1 MNTSQNASPS
11 LHDPGESLDA
21 NNTPASSS
29 APASVSV
36 PPSTTRGRAPSA
48 ASRAPSSRAHTPAA
62 QSESVER
69 KSSVS
74 YGHHRQ
80 TSIVHGYQHSRN
92 PSHVS
97 STGASPIS
105 PGIIL
110 AQAPKDGPTLR
121 QSPSSSTLNAPADQ
135 VPLRRLERM
144 HSGRIKREHEP
155 HLHHHHHH
163 NHRHHRS
170 RSRQHHQQEPT
181 TVGEYALHHLL
192 NEFISEA
199 NDKINR
205 CVSERD
211 DALIRVEA
219 ICGPG
224 ADHAFDQLIK
234 ALGHIVRPRPKPLID
249 ALMIW
254 RKSKSDEL
262 TPIHTQLQAARAQVT
277 NGSATA
283 RRADLSQVSTNSSS
297 ASLPSHTDP
306 ATIITLE
313 QNLRQGERR
322 SAISVYILC
331 RVLMQVI
338 SQCTLAALTNDIA
351 ERLED
356 VIYGQLRNFDSEAL
370 AYSALKQSQWN
381 MFGQLLGVMG
391 NLRFDKV
398 ADRYVSDLEAAQRR
412 LSVKGNADKD
422 LENHTAL
429 LVHSMRWLKI
439 QTQPEAA
446 WDKSCD
452 LLHLLAGFFAGV
464 HGKPVKYAYC
474 QLFEDLLLPVA
485 SKATTELNSPK
496 WRQVLDVLKV
506 RLNQLLAKPKHWAQ
520 AFPIFAVTIC
530 VSPNDVF
537 QQQWLSTALHQ
548 LQPKLKE
555 RTTRGHALKALCR
568 LVWVYLY
575 RASETQLTTFK
586 KLDDIIRMVF
596 MTGKKSLLSTEPSIA
611 DPLIQ
616 LIRIIG
622 FKHQDLCFRS
632 IIFPLM
638 NADVIITGRDRR
650 IENLDPEKMVIA
662 IRAFLAIMSDLEK
675 GDQPPFPVSFECDAL
690 TDPFSRS
697 PNSHRRSLSQTHA
710 PVNGAKV
717 ERLSKPV
724 MTAGFGDVAKESYVK
739 FCKILGEITIICD
752 ETFGG
757 QKVLDEKFSAQTI
770 PKTPMADAFS
780 FSRRDEL
787 FNSPE
792 VRQNFYDLLH
802 VAVQA
807 LPRCLSPQIPL
818 KNLINLLCT
827 GTAHVQNHIAS
838 SSAQSLK
845 SIARQSHAQLVT
857 IGFARFIFNFDDRY
871 ATVSAGSLLGHGHI
885 ESTLRL
891 YVELLEIWIE
901 ELKSQPQMATPDLH
915 DDEYARGMPSDL
927 NRSRVFAHVDEIE
940 SHGLFFLCS
949 PSRHVRAYAVRVLSL
964 ITKFDT
970 ALGQPSTRI
979 ISVLEGSSQQV
990 IDVNDE
996 KLSLAERSRLQKGLR
1011 KSNMNNTLVELCSS
1025 ETVHDLALWSKA
1037 FPNLIRLSSQ
1047 ICPQAVLLTRDIV
1060 CARLSHAHRIISTLA
1075 EGPRANTY
1083 AALETAFSQRMVG
1096 RTAFSPPEVTIE
1108 QWKLHLIFACTTL
1121 TNTGGSQQPPVPRES
1136 FQHSRKGSKA
1146 SSINQEKIGS
1156 ACELFVKVV
1165 PFLSAIHPGVREAAV
1180 HGLGAINTNLFRPL
1194 LEALQPSVSICSED
1208 ARQWLMIH
1216 QRSLNSPRRSRRSD
1230 SLRTEL
1236 THLYQLTSHCLFETE
1251 VYNDE
1256 WILQNL
1262 VSFTKDLRIFL
1273 NDEDVQNQWDFQK
1286 LRTYYCGLV
1295 EVLYEGI
1302 HKTKD
1307 PIRWMPFHARK
1318 AAFSMMEDWCG
1329 FSPNQTQ
1336 IRQKE
1341 NHMRKSILDQE
1352 QDSRTRGNVTAKL
1365 EIEKK
1370 DLRTAALSAMAS
1382 LCAGPVMVSTDGQ
1395 ITMQFDVRRMLK
1407 WIDAIFDSA
1416 SDRTHAT
1423 GRRALKNLLVHN
1435 SEHSFL
1441 LSHSIEECYHAKN
1454 PKALFSYFTVATQV
1468 LTDAVEDRIPFWK
1481 ILSAALYTLGNENS
1495 EIRMKSARLLRTL
1508 EERLGKSSKLQD
1520 LDISI
1525 SDKTTAVYK
1534 LAQFEISR
1542 RLAKQHADMAFHVF
1556 SEFTR
1561 YFGGLVPDHQRNMV
1575 AAMLPWIQTVELQL
1589 LPSGGPTASS
1599 YMLMVNLF
1607 EITAR
1612 SSSVLHNEIQALWQA
1627 LATGPYGGNV
1637 QVVLDF
1643 IIAICLDRREQNFVD
1658 YAKQIVV
1665 FLSTTAAGLKVIE
1678 FLLLQIT
1685 PKAMIAEKRP
1695 PPSIPQDPTNLPYIA
1710 DLAQVL
1716 PIGNR
1721 QSGLSLGQLA
1731 LMLLVD
1737 LVVSPVQLPKNKI
1750 PLLLQVVVVQWDHYT
1765 PLVQDQAREMLVHM
1779 IHELVISQI
1788 GPEHTGPSKQGI
1800 EDLIESIRQHD
1811 PKVVWSYEE
1820 TDNKGLNSNSNGVPE
1835 PMVFVIE
1842 EVVRVLSFSY
1852 DDIRTGDNIRRDW
1865 ARMSLVWAT
1874 TCAVRHVAC
1883 RSFQIFRCIIDSLDR
1898 QMMADML
1905 ARLTNTIAD
1914 DENDCL
1920 TFSQEILITLRTII
1934 SALEPEDL
1942 IQYPQLFWTTSA
1954 CLDTIFEQEFQASLS
1969 MLDRL
1974 LDKLDLSDPAV
1985 IKLFN
1990 ENKPAKWDGD
2000 FEGLQ
2005 PLVYKGLRSNA
2016 CLDRSLEMLER
2027 MIKLPSSS
2035 LIGGDNRLLFTL
2047 LANLPRY
2054 LHCFEDDSNEQICF
2068 ESADSLA
2075 GVAEAQQLHDLAH
2088 ALNGF
2093 ANQRYRN
2100 ANDFLTQVV
2109 AAARAAWFPA
2119 MEYQSLI
2126 FLIGLLNNHTPWFRV
2141 TVMQLLCVLIPQI
2154 DMRRPEIVS
2163 QGPDLISP
2171 LLRLL
2176 QTSYCQQAL
2185 DVLDNI
2191 MSVTGTPLDNKH
2203 LRMSM
2208 AGSHSTRATRKEYD
2222 STKSLYGIPE
2232 ESGWSIP
2239 MPAIQAE
2246 RARKNVMAVYYTCLD
2261 TAPADGAEISSTPD
2275 VAFTTEDQY
2284 GSYFDQR
2291 SATAMSDS
2299 IRADGSMSEL
2309 VLKLDSLD
2317 DFFDDRKPITTREA
2331 SRGSI
2336 ENRENVYEQQTL
2348 PILHKSLKRNASV
2361 TSFQNGF
2368 SDTRF
2373 ALAREPVV
2381 MNPGAFA
2388 SSPATVVTRPA
2399 LHASEGNVMMAAEVD
2414 EELQLMR
2421 ASAELLSD
2429 LQAALSKL
2437 LWKRGDKGRVHHL
2450 VRSRDLDH
2458 VIQLIEPFQGEP
2470 QLLDAH
2476 LKTLLP
2482 PIVEAYLAFL
2492 QVQQAKS
2499 PSSLTVSL
2507 DVAASKLLYTFCKVR
2522 GEKIIIGFLNN
2533 EPRYLELVLANLE
2546 DFRTLSAESD
2556 TAWEKSYVLLLWLTH
2571 LMLVPF
2577 DLSSISAVARPP
2589 EVHEH
2594 MSLQPQV
2601 PSIARRV
2608 IALGIHYL
2616 ASPTREQDAA
2626 ARMLVRLVTRPD
2638 MQRLELPAA
2647 LVSWALTKLL
2657 NPSASPN
2664 SNLHTFLGP
2673 LRFLVG
2679 MTVSVDTPEVA
2690 SLMPSIYSVGQRL
2703 MDDAMLAFLSSSAVT
2718 KKLVVKLLRNVAL
2731 LSLQCSFDGLI
2742 GFFEASNVLEETIEY
2757 CLQSLED
2764 RDTPVRFAASKALSM
2779 IILRLDPEMGH
2790 EVIQAV
2796 LESFKED
2803 MPKSSSKPDFGAA
2816 NALRWHGLTL
2826 TLAHALFRRS
2836 ASPQQLPEI
2845 LNALLLA
2852 LSFEQRSAV
2861 GTPKLRPIVSALI
2874 SSSDT
2879 SVSQVLPRLVMALS
2893 RLSQSGFLT
2902 TPILNLSDCLPRI
2915 AHDASAPLTEWRIVG
2930 LQAVDL
2936 MIQAD
2941 TIDADILPGVLSALD
2956 AGLNDYTITER
2967 GDVGSLVRTQAIQC
2981 VQRMWKSTQT
2991 QIDAGSRRLLE
3002 GNIIRLSLEKMDRV
3016 RLQAARCLEQD
3027 LNAISVSDVDVTS
3040 YRYFLSLFA
3049 PLNDGP
3055 PSWKRDAILKGSIS
3069 CAGVGA
3075 EGLLRASR
3083 MALVDTLSR
3092 GCDSMRSDCLSALTN
3107 CLRELIA
3114 KEAETQPLLEL
3125 IAYLLDALPSIVP
3138 LDGSFN
3144 WRVLLSLVQK
3154 AHFKSNNIPRIL
3166 AAIEVY
3172 QALAEK
3178 PTARADTLKKLV
3190 SMLRT
3195 NPYPTTQA
3203 DEHPIRF
3210 ILIISLLLP
3219 LSYFVTNE
3227 FIRKNARIPGFNGP
3241 PGKLVFGN
3249 IPDIKYNAAEKYREW
3264 SKTYGDVYQIQ
3275 LGNIPIIVCNSA
3287 EACRVLFGHFSQ
3299 ALSSRPVFYTFHKV
3313 LSNTAGTTIGTS
3325 PFSDSLKRRRKG
3337 AASALN
3343 KPSVA
3348 SYVGHLDVET
3358 LAFVKEG
3365 LEYGAAG
3372 TQSVDPMPM
3381 IQRLS
3386 LSLALTLNW
3395 GTRLGSR
3402 NDPLFHE
3409 ITEVEEEIS
3418 KFRSTSGNMQDYV
3431 PFLRLNPFNAGSTR
3445 AREMRQRRDVY
3456 LTKLNKDLDDRMAK
3470 GTHKPCIQAN
3480 VIQDKEAKLNKE
3492 ELTSIS
3498 LTMLSGGLDTV
3509 TTLVAWSIALL
3520 GQRPDIQEKAIR
3532 EIRKMFSEDEI
3543 LCAPE
3548 DEMKCE
3554 YVMALVKECLRYYTV
3569 LRLALPRATVKDI
3582 TYEGKLIPAGTTIYL
3597 NAWACNMDPA
3607 VWKDPEVFRPERW
3620 LEQPDA
3626 PLFTY
3631 GVGYRMCAGSL
3642 LANRELYL
3650 VFMRM
3655 LSCFEIEKGTEV
3667 ETHPVKGS
3675 SDPTSLVSLPHRYEV
3690 KFRPRNEVKL
3700 REQITAKEKVL
3711 GEC

>member
-1 MNTSQNASPS
+1 MNLQHVSPAMS
-11 LHDPGESLDA
+11 LPDA
-21 NNTPASSS
+21 ADGIEGTASSS
-29 APASVSV
+29 AS
-36 PPSTTRGRAPSA
+36 STTRGRAVSA

-62 QSESVER
+62 QADSIER
-69 KSSVS
+69 KPSLS

-80 TSIVHGYQHSRN
+80 ASIVHGYTHSRN
-92 PSHVS
+92 TSHVS
-97 STGASPIS
+97 STTTASPIS
-105 PGIIL
+105 PGVVL
-110 AQAPKDGPTLR
+110 TQPPKDTHSLR
-121 QSPSSSTLNAPADQ
+121 QSPSSSTLNGHAEPA
-135 VPLRRLERM
+135 PLRRLERM
-144 HSGRIKREHEP
+144 HSGRIKREHET

-163 NHRHHRS
+163 HRHHRS

-199 NDKINR
+199 NEKINR
-205 CVSERD
+205 CVSELD

-224 ADHAFDQLIK
+224 ADQAFDQLIK

-254 RKSKSDEL
+254 RKSKSDEMS
-262 TPIHTQLQAARAQVT
+262 PIHAQLQAVRTQIAT
-277 NGSATA
+277 NSGTV
-283 RRADLSQVSTNSSS
+283 RRVDVSQSSTNSSS
-297 ASLPSHTDP
+297 ASLPVHTDP
-306 ATIITLE
+306 TTIANLE
-313 QNLRQGERR
+313 HSLRQGERR

-331 RVLMQVI
+331 RVLMEVI
-338 SQCTLAALTNDIA
+338 SQCSLPALTNDIA

-370 AYSALKQSQWN
+370 AYSALKQSQWT

-398 ADRYVSDLEAAQRR
+398 AERYVADLVVAQRR
-412 LSVKGNADKD
+412 LSVKGNADKE
-422 LENHTAL
+422 LENRTAL

-439 QTQPEAA
+439 QTTPEAA

-452 LLHLLAGFFAGV
+452 LLNLLAGFFAGV

-485 SKATTELNSPK
+485 SQAKSGLNSPK
-496 WRQVLDVLKV
+496 WRQVLDTLKAK
-506 RLNQLLAKPKHWAQ
+506 LNQLLTKPKHWVQ
-520 AFPIFAVTIC
+520 AFPMLAVTIC
-530 VSPNDVF
+530 VSPNEVF
-537 QQQWLSTALHQ
+537 QQQWLVTTLHQ

-575 RASETQLTTFK
+575 RAPEVHLTAVK
-586 KLDDIIRMVF
+586 RLEDVIRIVF

-638 NADVIITGRDRR
+638 NADVIITGKDRR

-662 IRAFLAIMSDLEK
+662 IRAFLAIMSDLER
-675 GDQPPFPVSFECDAL
+675 GEQPPFPVSFECDAL

-697 PNSHRRSLSQTHA
+697 PNSHRRSLSQSQA
-710 PVNGAKV
+710 PVNGKV

-724 MTAGFGDVAKESYVK
+724 ITADFGDVAKESYVK

-757 QKVLDEKFSAQTI
+757 QKVLDEKFSAQAT

-915 DDEYARGMPSDL
+915 DEDASRGMASDL

-949 PSRHVRAYAVRVLSL
+949 PSRHVRAYAVRVLRL

-1025 ETVHDLALWSKA
+1025 DTVHDLALWSKA

-1060 CARLSHAHRIISTLA
+1060 CARLSHAHRIISTLS
-1075 EGPRANTY
+1075 EGPRINTY
-1083 AALETAFSQRMVG
+1083 AALETAFSHRMVG
-1096 RTAFSPPEVTIE
+1096 RTAFSPPEITIE

-1121 TNTGGSQQPPVPRES
+1121 TNSGGSQPPVPS
-1136 FQHSRKGSKA
+1136 HSSQHSRKGSKA
-1146 SSINQEKIGS
+1146 STIGQEKIVS
-1156 ACELFVKVV
+1156 AFELFAKVV
-1165 PFLSAIHPGVREAAV
+1165 PFLSAVHPGVREAAV

-1194 LEALQPSVSICSED
+1194 LEALQPSVSNCSED
-1208 ARQWLMIH
+1208 AKQWLTAH
-1216 QRSLNSPRRSRRSD
+1216 QRSVSSPRRSRRSD

-1236 THLYQLTSHCLFETE
+1236 THLYQLTSHCLFEPDI
-1251 VYNDE
+1251 YKDE

-1302 HKTKD
+1302 YKTKD
-1307 PIRWMPFHARK
+1307 PARWMPFHARK

-1352 QDSRTRGNVTAKL
+1352 QDSGNRGNVTAKL

-1370 DLRTAALSAMAS
+1370 DLRTAALSAMAA
-1382 LCAGPVMVSTDGQ
+1382 LCAGPVMISTDGQ

-1416 SDRTHAT
+1416 SDRTHAL
-1423 GRRALKNLLVHN
+1423 GRRALKNLLLHN
-1435 SEHSFL
+1435 KEHSFL
-1441 LSHSIEECYHAKN
+1441 LSHAIEECYHAKN

-1468 LTDAVEDRIPFWK
+1468 LTDGGDDRIPFWK

-1508 EERLGKSSKLQD
+1508 EERLGKNSKLQD

-1575 AAMLPWIQTVELQL
+1575 AAMLPWIQTIELQL

-1665 FLSTTAAGLKVIE
+1665 FLSTTAAGLKVVE

-1685 PKAMIAEKRP
+1685 PKAMIADKRP
-1695 PPSIPQDPTNLPYIA
+1695 PPPIPQDMTGLPYIA

-1737 LVVSPVQLPKNKI
+1737 LIVSPIQLPKDKI
-1750 PLLLQVVVVQWDHYT
+1750 PLLLQVVIVQWDHYT

-1779 IHELVISQI
+1779 IHELVISKI
-1788 GPEHTGPSKQGI
+1788 EPGSTTPDKHSI

-1811 PKVVWSYEE
+1811 PKIVWSYEE
-1820 TDNKGLNSNSNGVPE
+1820 TDSKGPSSTSNGVPE

-1842 EVVRVLSFSY
+1842 EVVKVLAVSY
-1852 DDIRTGDNIRRDW
+1852 DNPSCGDNIRKDW

-1898 QMMADML
+1898 QMLADML

-1934 SALEPEDL
+1934 GALEPEDL

-1954 CLDTIFEQEFQASLS
+1954 CLDTIFEQEFQAGLS

-1985 IKLFN
+1985 IKLFT
-1990 ENKPAKWDGD
+1990 ENKPPKWEGD

-2005 PLVYKGLRSNA
+2005 SLVYKGLRSNI

-2027 MIKLPSSS
+2027 MIRLPSSS
-2035 LIGGDNRLLFTL
+2035 LIGGNTRLLFAL

-2054 LHCFEDDSNEQICF
+2054 LHRFDEDSSGTACF
-2068 ESADSLA
+2068 ESAESLA
-2075 GVAEAQQLHDLAH
+2075 MVAESQELFDLAN
-2088 ALNGF
+2088 ALNGY

-2100 ANDFLTQVV
+2100 SRDFLTQVV
-2109 AAARAAWFPA
+2109 SAARAAFFPA
-2119 MEYQSLI
+2119 MEYQSLV
-2126 FLIGLLNNHTPWFRV
+2126 FLIGLLNNQTPWFRM
-2141 TVMQLLCVLIPQI
+2141 TVMQLLCVIIPQI
-2154 DMRRPEIVS
+2154 DMRRPEIAS

-2246 RARKNVMAVYYTCLD
+2246 RARKNVMAVYYTCLESGL
-2261 TAPADGAEISSTPD
+2261 ADGTEITSTPD
-2275 VAFTTEDQY
+2275 VAFAEDQY
-2284 GSYFDQR
+2284 GSYFDR
-2291 SATAMSDS
+2291 SASALSDS
-2299 IRADGSMSEL
+2299 IRADGSMGEL

-2317 DFFDDRKPITTREA
+2317 DFFDDRKAPTREK

-2336 ENRENVYEQQTL
+2336 EDREDVYEQQTL

-2368 SDTRF
+2368 SDTRY
-2373 ALAREPVV
+2373 AAARDPLV

-2388 SSPATVVTRPA
+2388 SNPAIVATRPGLHARSITSPVAHMPTVVTDMHPGEETGDETFSDDEMSISRMTTSDDSLSIHSSNPRNPA
-2399 LHASEGNVMMAAEVD
+2399 AAG
-2414 EELQLMR
+2414 LRAGFRSGMR
-2421 ASAELLSD
+2421 RLTGGTTDRS
-2429 LQAALSKL
+2429 QVKGIVRGVALSPKVP
-2437 LWKRGDKGRVHHL
+2437 R
-2450 VRSRDLDH
+2450 
-2458 VIQLIEPFQGEP
+2458 
-2470 QLLDAH
+2470 
-2476 LKTLLP
+2476 LP
-2482 PIVEAYLAFL
+2482 IA
-2492 QVQQAKS
+2492 
-2499 PSSLTVSL
+2499 
-2507 DVAASKLLYTFCKVR
+2507 
-2522 GEKIIIGFLNN
+2522 FLNN
-2533 EPRYLELVLANLE
+2533 
-2546 DFRTLSAESD
+2546 
-2556 TAWEKSYVLLLWLTH
+2556 
-2571 LMLVPF
+2571 
-2577 DLSSISAVARPP
+2577 
-2589 EVHEH
+2589 
-2594 MSLQPQV
+2594 
-2601 PSIARRV
+2601 
-2608 IALGIHYL
+2608 
-2616 ASPTREQDAA
+2616 
-2626 ARMLVRLVTRPD
+2626 
-2638 MQRLELPAA
+2638 
-2647 LVSWALTKLL
+2647 
-2657 NPSASPN
+2657 
-2664 SNLHTFLGP
+2664 
-2673 LRFLVG
+2673 
-2679 MTVSVDTPEVA
+2679 
-2690 SLMPSIYSVGQRL
+2690 
-2703 MDDAMLAFLSSSAVT
+2703 
-2718 KKLVVKLLRNVAL
+2718 
-2731 LSLQCSFDGLI
+2731 
-2742 GFFEASNVLEETIEY
+2742 
-2757 CLQSLED
+2757 
-2764 RDTPVRFAASKALSM
+2764 
-2779 IILRLDPEMGH
+2779 
-2790 EVIQAV
+2790 
-2796 LESFKED
+2796 
-2803 MPKSSSKPDFGAA
+2803 PKSS
-2816 NALRWHGLTL
+2816 
-2826 TLAHALFRRS
+2826 
-2836 ASPQQLPEI
+2836 
-2845 LNALLLA
+2845 
-2852 LSFEQRSAV
+2852 
-2861 GTPKLRPIVSALI
+2861 
-2874 SSSDT
+2874 
-2879 SVSQVLPRLVMALS
+2879 
-2893 RLSQSGFLT
+2893 
-2902 TPILNLSDCLPRI
+2902 
-2915 AHDASAPLTEWRIVG
+2915 
-2930 LQAVDL
+2930 
-2936 MIQAD
+2936 
-2941 TIDADILPGVLSALD
+2941 
-2956 AGLNDYTITER
+2956 
-2967 GDVGSLVRTQAIQC
+2967 
-2981 VQRMWKSTQT
+2981 
-2991 QIDAGSRRLLE
+2991 
-3002 GNIIRLSLEKMDRV
+3002 
-3016 RLQAARCLEQD
+3016 
-3027 LNAISVSDVDVTS
+3027 
-3040 YRYFLSLFA
+3040 
-3049 PLNDGP
+3049 
-3055 PSWKRDAILKGSIS
+3055 
-3069 CAGVGA
+3069 
-3075 EGLLRASR
+3075 
-3083 MALVDTLSR
+3083 
-3092 GCDSMRSDCLSALTN
+3092 
-3107 CLRELIA
+3107 EL
-3114 KEAETQPLLEL
+3114 
-3125 IAYLLDALPSIVP
+3125 
-3138 LDGSFN
+3138 
-3144 WRVLLSLVQK
+3144 
-3154 AHFKSNNIPRIL
+3154 
-3166 AAIEVY
+3166 
-3172 QALAEK
+3172 
-3178 PTARADTLKKLV
+3178 
-3190 SMLRT
+3190 
-3195 NPYPTTQA
+3195 
-3203 DEHPIRF
+3203 
-3210 ILIISLLLP
+3210 
-3219 LSYFVTNE
+3219 
-3227 FIRKNARIPGFNGP
+3227 
-3241 PGKLVFGN
+3241 
-3249 IPDIKYNAAEKYREW
+3249 
-3264 SKTYGDVYQIQ
+3264 
-3275 LGNIPIIVCNSA
+3275 
-3287 EACRVLFGHFSQ
+3287 
-3299 ALSSRPVFYTFHKV
+3299 
-3313 LSNTAGTTIGTS
+3313 
-3325 PFSDSLKRRRKG
+3325 
-3337 AASALN
+3337 
-3343 KPSVA
+3343 
-3348 SYVGHLDVET
+3348 
-3358 LAFVKEG
+3358 
-3365 LEYGAAG
+3365 
-3372 TQSVDPMPM
+3372 
-3381 IQRLS
+3381 
-3386 LSLALTLNW
+3386 
-3395 GTRLGSR
+3395 
-3402 NDPLFHE
+3402 
-3409 ITEVEEEIS
+3409 
-3418 KFRSTSGNMQDYV
+3418 
-3431 PFLRLNPFNAGSTR
+3431 
-3445 AREMRQRRDVY
+3445 
-3456 LTKLNKDLDDRMAK
+3456 
-3470 GTHKPCIQAN
+3470 
-3480 VIQDKEAKLNKE
+3480 
-3492 ELTSIS
+3492 
-3498 LTMLSGGLDTV
+3498 
-3509 TTLVAWSIALL
+3509 
-3520 GQRPDIQEKAIR
+3520 
-3532 EIRKMFSEDEI
+3532 
-3543 LCAPE
+3543 
-3548 DEMKCE
+3548 
-3554 YVMALVKECLRYYTV
+3554 
-3569 LRLALPRATVKDI
+3569 
-3582 TYEGKLIPAGTTIYL
+3582 
-3597 NAWACNMDPA
+3597 
-3607 VWKDPEVFRPERW
+3607 
-3620 LEQPDA
+3620 
-3626 PLFTY
+3626 
-3631 GVGYRMCAGSL
+3631 
-3642 LANRELYL
+3642 
-3650 VFMRM
+3650 
-3655 LSCFEIEKGTEV
+3655 
-3667 ETHPVKGS
+3667 
-3675 SDPTSLVSLPHRYEV
+3675 
-3690 KFRPRNEVKL
+3690 
-3700 REQITAKEKVL
+3700 
-3711 GEC
+3711 

>member
-1 MNTSQNASPS
+1 MNHLQNASPA
-11 LHDPGESLDA
+11 LNDPDESLDT
-21 NNTPASSS
+21 NNSPPTSS
-29 APASVSV
+29 APIAPSASSV
-36 PPSTTRGRAPSA
+36 ISRGRASSA

-80 TSIVHGYQHSRN
+80 TSIVHGFQHSRN

-97 STGASPIS
+97 NSAQSPIS

-110 AQAPKDGPTLR
+110 AQASKDGPTLR
-121 QSPSSSTLNAPADQ
+121 QSPSSSTLNAPTDQ

-155 HLHHHHHH
+155 HLHHHHH

-199 NDKINR
+199 NEKINR
-205 CVSERD
+205 CVTERD

-219 ICGPG
+219 VCGPG

-262 TPIHTQLQAARAQVT
+262 SPIHAQLQAARAHGINNSST
-277 NGSATA
+277 M
-283 RRADLSQVSTNSSS
+283 RRTDLSHISTNSSS
-297 ASLPSHTDP
+297 ASLPSQADP
-306 ATIITLE
+306 ATIATLE

-398 ADRYVSDLEAAQRR
+398 ADRYVSDLETAQRR

-422 LENHTAL
+422 LENRTAL

-452 LLHLLAGFFAGV
+452 LLNLLAGFFAGV

-485 SKATTELNSPK
+485 STATELNSPK
-496 WRQVLDVLKV
+496 WRQVLDALRVK
-506 RLNQLLAKPKHWAQ
+506 LNQLLAKPKHWPQ
-520 AFPIFAVTIC
+520 AFPVLAVTIC
-530 VSPNDVF
+530 VSPSDVF
-537 QQQWLSTALHQ
+537 QQQWLSTTLHQ

-555 RTTRGHALKALCR
+555 RGTRGHALKALCR

-575 RASETQLTTFK
+575 RAPETQLATFK
-586 KLDDIIRMVF
+586 KLDDVVRMVF
-596 MTGKKSLLSTEPSIA
+596 MTGRRSLLSTEPSIA

-622 FKHQDLCFRS
+622 FKHQDFCFRS

-662 IRAFLAIMSDLEK
+662 IRAFLAIMTDLEK
-675 GDQPPFPVSFECDAL
+675 GEQPPFPVSFECDAL

-697 PNSHRRSLSQTHA
+697 PNSHRRSLSQPQA
-710 PVNGAKV
+710 LVNGAKV

-757 QKVLDEKFSAQTI
+757 QKVLDEKFSAQAV

-901 ELKSQPQMATPDLH
+901 ELRSQPQMATPDLQ
-915 DDEYARGMPSDL
+915 DDEFARGTPSDL

-964 ITKFDT
+964 VTKFDT

-1075 EGPRANTY
+1075 EGPRVNTY

-1108 QWKLHLIFACTTL
+1108 QWKLHLIFASTTL
-1121 TNTGGSQQPPVPRES
+1121 TNTGGSQQAPVPRES
-1136 FQHSRKGSKA
+1136 SQHSRKGSKA
-1146 SSINQEKIGS
+1146 SSITQEKIGS
-1156 ACELFVKVV
+1156 AFELFAKVV
-1165 PFLSAIHPGVREAAV
+1165 PFLSAVHPGVREAAV
-1180 HGLGAINTNLFRPL
+1180 HGLGAINANLFRPL
-1194 LEALQPSVSICSED
+1194 LEALQPSVSVCSED
-1208 ARQWLMIH
+1208 AKQWLTIH
-1216 QRSLNSPRRSRRSD
+1216 QRSVNSPRRSRRSD

-1251 VYNDE
+1251 VHNDE

-1262 VSFTKDLRIFL
+1262 VSFTKDLRVFL

-1302 HKTKD
+1302 HRTKD
-1307 PIRWMPFHARK
+1307 PTRWMPFHARK

-1352 QDSRTRGNVTAKL
+1352 QDSRNRGSVTAKL

-1407 WIDAIFDSA
+1407 WVDAIFDSA

-1423 GRRALKNLLVHN
+1423 GRRALKNLLLHN

-1468 LTDAVEDRIPFWK
+1468 LTDATDDKIPFWK

-1508 EERLGKSSKLQD
+1508 EERLGKNSKLQD

-1695 PPSIPQDPTNLPYIA
+1695 PPPIPQDPTHLPYIA

-1788 GPEHTGPSKQGI
+1788 GSEHTGPSKQGI

-1811 PKVVWSYEE
+1811 PKVEWSYEE
-1820 TDNKGLNSNSNGVPE
+1820 TDNKAISSNSNGVPE
-1835 PMVFVIE
+1835 PMVFIIE

-1852 DDIRTGDNIRRDW
+1852 DNERTGDNIRRDW

-1874 TCAVRHVAC
+1874 TCAVRHIAC

-1920 TFSQEILITLRTII
+1920 TFSQEILITLRCII

-1942 IQYPQLFWTTSA
+1942 IKYPQLFWTTSA

-1990 ENKPAKWDGD
+1990 ENKPAKWDGE

-2005 PLVYKGLRSNA
+2005 PLIFKGLRSNA
-2016 CLDRSLEMLER
+2016 CLDRSLDMLER

-2035 LIGGDNRLLFTL
+2035 LIGGDTRLLFTL

-2054 LHCFEDDSNEQICF
+2054 LHCYEDDSNNQTCF

-2075 GVAEAQQLHDLAH
+2075 GVAEAQQLPDLAH
-2088 ALNGF
+2088 ALDGF
-2093 ANQRYRN
+2093 ARQGYRN

-2109 AAARAAWFPA
+2109 AAARAVWFPA

-2126 FLIGLLNNHTPWFRV
+2126 FLIGLLNNQTPWFRV

-2261 TAPADGAEISSTPD
+2261 TDGTEITSTPD
-2275 VAFTTEDQY
+2275 VAFADEQHN
-2284 GSYFDQR
+2284 GSYFDPR
-2291 SATAMSDS
+2291 ATAMSDS

-2317 DFFDDRKPITTREA
+2317 DFFDDRPTTTTNNNNREM
-2331 SRGSI
+2331 SRGSSSI
-2336 ENRENVYEQQTL
+2336 EDRENIYEQQTL

-2373 ALAREPVV
+2373 GLAATREPLV
-2381 MNPGAFA
+2381 MTPGAFA
-2388 SSPATVVTRPA
+2388 SNPAIVASASRPG
-2399 LHASEGNVMMAAEVD
+2399 LHARSVTSPMAAIHHHMPRVIT
-2414 EELQLMR
+2414 
-2421 ASAELLSD
+2421 D
-2429 LQAALSKL
+2429 LQSEEDTADEPFSDDDLSISRMTTSDDALSVHSSNS
-2437 LWKRGDKGRVHHL
+2437 RVAAPSAAGL
-2450 VRSRDLDH
+2450 RAGFRSGMRRLTGGTMERSRDMKGGL
-2458 VIQLIEPFQGEP
+2458 
-2470 QLLDAH
+2470 
-2476 LKTLLP
+2476 
-2482 PIVEAYLAFL
+2482 
-2492 QVQQAKS
+2492 
-2499 PSSLTVSL
+2499 
-2507 DVAASKLLYTFCKVR
+2507 VR
-2522 GEKIIIGFLNN
+2522 
-2533 EPRYLELVLANLE
+2533 
-2546 DFRTLSAESD
+2546 LS
-2556 TAWEKSYVLLLWLTH
+2556 
-2571 LMLVPF
+2571 
-2577 DLSSISAVARPP
+2577 
-2589 EVHEH
+2589 
-2594 MSLQPQV
+2594 PQV
-2601 PSIARRV
+2601 PRV
-2608 IALGIHYL
+2608 
-2616 ASPTREQDAA
+2616 PTVW
-2626 ARMLVRLVTRPD
+2626 L
-2638 MQRLELPAA
+2638 
-2647 LVSWALTKLL
+2647 
-2657 NPSASPN
+2657 
-2664 SNLHTFLGP
+2664 SN
-2673 LRFLVG
+2673 
-2679 MTVSVDTPEVA
+2679 
-2690 SLMPSIYSVGQRL
+2690 
-2703 MDDAMLAFLSSSAVT
+2703 
-2718 KKLVVKLLRNVAL
+2718 
-2731 LSLQCSFDGLI
+2731 
-2742 GFFEASNVLEETIEY
+2742 
-2757 CLQSLED
+2757 
-2764 RDTPVRFAASKALSM
+2764 
-2779 IILRLDPEMGH
+2779 
-2790 EVIQAV
+2790 
-2796 LESFKED
+2796 
-2803 MPKSSSKPDFGAA
+2803 PKSS
-2816 NALRWHGLTL
+2816 
-2826 TLAHALFRRS
+2826 
-2836 ASPQQLPEI
+2836 
-2845 LNALLLA
+2845 
-2852 LSFEQRSAV
+2852 
-2861 GTPKLRPIVSALI
+2861 
-2874 SSSDT
+2874 
-2879 SVSQVLPRLVMALS
+2879 
-2893 RLSQSGFLT
+2893 
-2902 TPILNLSDCLPRI
+2902 
-2915 AHDASAPLTEWRIVG
+2915 
-2930 LQAVDL
+2930 
-2936 MIQAD
+2936 
-2941 TIDADILPGVLSALD
+2941 
-2956 AGLNDYTITER
+2956 
-2967 GDVGSLVRTQAIQC
+2967 
-2981 VQRMWKSTQT
+2981 
-2991 QIDAGSRRLLE
+2991 
-3002 GNIIRLSLEKMDRV
+3002 
-3016 RLQAARCLEQD
+3016 
-3027 LNAISVSDVDVTS
+3027 
-3040 YRYFLSLFA
+3040 
-3049 PLNDGP
+3049 
-3055 PSWKRDAILKGSIS
+3055 
-3069 CAGVGA
+3069 
-3075 EGLLRASR
+3075 
-3083 MALVDTLSR
+3083 
-3092 GCDSMRSDCLSALTN
+3092 
-3107 CLRELIA
+3107 EL
-3114 KEAETQPLLEL
+3114 
-3125 IAYLLDALPSIVP
+3125 
-3138 LDGSFN
+3138 
-3144 WRVLLSLVQK
+3144 
-3154 AHFKSNNIPRIL
+3154 
-3166 AAIEVY
+3166 
-3172 QALAEK
+3172 
-3178 PTARADTLKKLV
+3178 
-3190 SMLRT
+3190 
-3195 NPYPTTQA
+3195 
-3203 DEHPIRF
+3203 
-3210 ILIISLLLP
+3210 
-3219 LSYFVTNE
+3219 
-3227 FIRKNARIPGFNGP
+3227 
-3241 PGKLVFGN
+3241 
-3249 IPDIKYNAAEKYREW
+3249 
-3264 SKTYGDVYQIQ
+3264 
-3275 LGNIPIIVCNSA
+3275 
-3287 EACRVLFGHFSQ
+3287 
-3299 ALSSRPVFYTFHKV
+3299 
-3313 LSNTAGTTIGTS
+3313 
-3325 PFSDSLKRRRKG
+3325 
-3337 AASALN
+3337 
-3343 KPSVA
+3343 
-3348 SYVGHLDVET
+3348 
-3358 LAFVKEG
+3358 
-3365 LEYGAAG
+3365 
-3372 TQSVDPMPM
+3372 
-3381 IQRLS
+3381 
-3386 LSLALTLNW
+3386 
-3395 GTRLGSR
+3395 
-3402 NDPLFHE
+3402 
-3409 ITEVEEEIS
+3409 
-3418 KFRSTSGNMQDYV
+3418 
-3431 PFLRLNPFNAGSTR
+3431 
-3445 AREMRQRRDVY
+3445 
-3456 LTKLNKDLDDRMAK
+3456 
-3470 GTHKPCIQAN
+3470 
-3480 VIQDKEAKLNKE
+3480 
-3492 ELTSIS
+3492 
-3498 LTMLSGGLDTV
+3498 
-3509 TTLVAWSIALL
+3509 
-3520 GQRPDIQEKAIR
+3520 
-3532 EIRKMFSEDEI
+3532 
-3543 LCAPE
+3543 
-3548 DEMKCE
+3548 
-3554 YVMALVKECLRYYTV
+3554 
-3569 LRLALPRATVKDI
+3569 
-3582 TYEGKLIPAGTTIYL
+3582 
-3597 NAWACNMDPA
+3597 
-3607 VWKDPEVFRPERW
+3607 
-3620 LEQPDA
+3620 
-3626 PLFTY
+3626 
-3631 GVGYRMCAGSL
+3631 
-3642 LANRELYL
+3642 
-3650 VFMRM
+3650 
-3655 LSCFEIEKGTEV
+3655 
-3667 ETHPVKGS
+3667 
-3675 SDPTSLVSLPHRYEV
+3675 
-3690 KFRPRNEVKL
+3690 
-3700 REQITAKEKVL
+3700 
-3711 GEC
+3711 

>member
-1 MNTSQNASPS
+1 
-11 LHDPGESLDA
+11 
-21 NNTPASSS
+21 
-29 APASVSV
+29 
-36 PPSTTRGRAPSA
+36 
-48 ASRAPSSRAHTPAA
+48 
-62 QSESVER
+62 
-69 KSSVS
+69 
-74 YGHHRQ
+74 
-80 TSIVHGYQHSRN
+80 
-92 PSHVS
+92 
-97 STGASPIS
+97 
-105 PGIIL
+105 
-110 AQAPKDGPTLR
+110 
-121 QSPSSSTLNAPADQ
+121 
-135 VPLRRLERM
+135 
-144 HSGRIKREHEP
+144 
-155 HLHHHHHH
+155 
-163 NHRHHRS
+163 
-170 RSRQHHQQEPT
+170 
-181 TVGEYALHHLL
+181 
-192 NEFISEA
+192 
-199 NDKINR
+199 
-205 CVSERD
+205 
-211 DALIRVEA
+211 
-219 ICGPG
+219 
-224 ADHAFDQLIK
+224 
-234 ALGHIVRPRPKPLID
+234 
-249 ALMIW
+249 
-254 RKSKSDEL
+254 
-262 TPIHTQLQAARAQVT
+262 
-277 NGSATA
+277 
-283 RRADLSQVSTNSSS
+283 
-297 ASLPSHTDP
+297 
-306 ATIITLE
+306 
-313 QNLRQGERR
+313 
-322 SAISVYILC
+322 
-331 RVLMQVI
+331 
-338 SQCTLAALTNDIA
+338 
-351 ERLED
+351 
-356 VIYGQLRNFDSEAL
+356 
-370 AYSALKQSQWN
+370 
-381 MFGQLLGVMG
+381 
-391 NLRFDKV
+391 
-398 ADRYVSDLEAAQRR
+398 
-412 LSVKGNADKD
+412 
-422 LENHTAL
+422 
-429 LVHSMRWLKI
+429 
-439 QTQPEAA
+439 
-446 WDKSCD
+446 
-452 LLHLLAGFFAGV
+452 
-464 HGKPVKYAYC
+464 
-474 QLFEDLLLPVA
+474 
-485 SKATTELNSPK
+485 
-496 WRQVLDVLKV
+496 
-506 RLNQLLAKPKHWAQ
+506 
-520 AFPIFAVTIC
+520 
-530 VSPNDVF
+530 
-537 QQQWLSTALHQ
+537 
-548 LQPKLKE
+548 
-555 RTTRGHALKALCR
+555 
-568 LVWVYLY
+568 
-575 RASETQLTTFK
+575 
-586 KLDDIIRMVF
+586 
-596 MTGKKSLLSTEPSIA
+596 
-611 DPLIQ
+611 
-616 LIRIIG
+616 
-622 FKHQDLCFRS
+622 
-632 IIFPLM
+632 
-638 NADVIITGRDRR
+638 
-650 IENLDPEKMVIA
+650 
-662 IRAFLAIMSDLEK
+662 
-675 GDQPPFPVSFECDAL
+675 
-690 TDPFSRS
+690 
-697 PNSHRRSLSQTHA
+697 
-710 PVNGAKV
+710 
-717 ERLSKPV
+717 
-724 MTAGFGDVAKESYVK
+724 
-739 FCKILGEITIICD
+739 
-752 ETFGG
+752 
-757 QKVLDEKFSAQTI
+757 
-770 PKTPMADAFS
+770 
-780 FSRRDEL
+780 
-787 FNSPE
+787 
-792 VRQNFYDLLH
+792 
-802 VAVQA
+802 
-807 LPRCLSPQIPL
+807 
-818 KNLINLLCT
+818 
-827 GTAHVQNHIAS
+827 
-838 SSAQSLK
+838 
-845 SIARQSHAQLVT
+845 
-857 IGFARFIFNFDDRY
+857 
-871 ATVSAGSLLGHGHI
+871 
-885 ESTLRL
+885 
-891 YVELLEIWIE
+891 
-901 ELKSQPQMATPDLH
+901 
-915 DDEYARGMPSDL
+915 
-927 NRSRVFAHVDEIE
+927 
-940 SHGLFFLCS
+940 
-949 PSRHVRAYAVRVLSL
+949 
-964 ITKFDT
+964 
-970 ALGQPSTRI
+970 
-979 ISVLEGSSQQV
+979 
-990 IDVNDE
+990 
-996 KLSLAERSRLQKGLR
+996 
-1011 KSNMNNTLVELCSS
+1011 
-1025 ETVHDLALWSKA
+1025 
-1037 FPNLIRLSSQ
+1037 
-1047 ICPQAVLLTRDIV
+1047 
-1060 CARLSHAHRIISTLA
+1060 
-1075 EGPRANTY
+1075 
-1083 AALETAFSQRMVG
+1083 
-1096 RTAFSPPEVTIE
+1096 
-1108 QWKLHLIFACTTL
+1108 
-1121 TNTGGSQQPPVPRES
+1121 
-1136 FQHSRKGSKA
+1136 
-1146 SSINQEKIGS
+1146 
-1156 ACELFVKVV
+1156 
-1165 PFLSAIHPGVREAAV
+1165 
-1180 HGLGAINTNLFRPL
+1180 
-1194 LEALQPSVSICSED
+1194 
-1208 ARQWLMIH
+1208 
-1216 QRSLNSPRRSRRSD
+1216 
-1230 SLRTEL
+1230 
-1236 THLYQLTSHCLFETE
+1236 
-1251 VYNDE
+1251 
-1256 WILQNL
+1256 
-1262 VSFTKDLRIFL
+1262 
-1273 NDEDVQNQWDFQK
+1273 
-1286 LRTYYCGLV
+1286 
-1295 EVLYEGI
+1295 
-1302 HKTKD
+1302 
-1307 PIRWMPFHARK
+1307 
-1318 AAFSMMEDWCG
+1318 
-1329 FSPNQTQ
+1329 
-1336 IRQKE
+1336 
-1341 NHMRKSILDQE
+1341 MRKSILDQE

-1842 EVVRVLSFSY
+1842 EVVRGLGKDESGL
-1852 DDIRTGDNIRRDW
+1852 GDN
-1865 ARMSLVWAT
+1865 L
-1874 TCAVRHVAC
+1874 
-1883 RSFQIFRCIIDSLDR
+1883 

-2075 GVAEAQQLHDLAH
+2075 GVAEAQQLPDLAH
-2088 ALNGF
+2088 TLNGF

-2126 FLIGLLNNHTPWFRV
+2126 FLIGLLNNQTPWFRV

-2261 TAPADGAEISSTPD
+2261 TAPADGAEISNTPD
-2275 VAFTTEDQY
+2275 VEFTTEDQY

-2291 SATAMSDS
+2291 SVTAMSDS

-2388 SSPATVVTRPA
+2388 SNPAAVVTRPA

-2414 EELQLMR
+2414 DELQLMR

-2450 VRSRDLDH
+2450 VRSRDLNH
-2458 VIQLIEPFQGEP
+2458 VIQLVFFIEPFQGEP

-2577 DLSSISAVARPP
+2577 DLSSISAVAQPP

-2616 ASPTREQDAA
+2616 ASATREQDAA
-2626 ARMLVRLVTRPD
+2626 AKMLVRLVTRPD

-2731 LSLQCSFDGLI
+2731 LSLKCSFDGLI

-2826 TLAHALFRRS
+2826 TLAHALFR
-2836 ASPQQLPEI
+2836 
-2845 LNALLLA
+2845 
-2852 LSFEQRSAV
+2852 
-2861 GTPKLRPIVSALI
+2861 
-2874 SSSDT
+2874 
-2879 SVSQVLPRLVMALS
+2879 
-2893 RLSQSGFLT
+2893 
-2902 TPILNLSDCLPRI
+2902 
-2915 AHDASAPLTEWRIVG
+2915 
-2930 LQAVDL
+2930 
-2936 MIQAD
+2936 
-2941 TIDADILPGVLSALD
+2941 
-2956 AGLNDYTITER
+2956 
-2967 GDVGSLVRTQAIQC
+2967 
-2981 VQRMWKSTQT
+2981 STQ
-2991 QIDAGSRRLLE
+2991 L
-3002 GNIIRLSLEKMDRV
+3002 
-3016 RLQAARCLEQD
+3016 
-3027 LNAISVSDVDVTS
+3027 
-3040 YRYFLSLFA
+3040 
-3049 PLNDGP
+3049 
-3055 PSWKRDAILKGSIS
+3055 
-3069 CAGVGA
+3069 
-3075 EGLLRASR
+3075 
-3083 MALVDTLSR
+3083 
-3092 GCDSMRSDCLSALTN
+3092 
-3107 CLRELIA
+3107 
-3114 KEAETQPLLEL
+3114 
-3125 IAYLLDALPSIVP
+3125 
-3138 LDGSFN
+3138 
-3144 WRVLLSLVQK
+3144 
-3154 AHFKSNNIPRIL
+3154 
-3166 AAIEVY
+3166 
-3172 QALAEK
+3172 
-3178 PTARADTLKKLV
+3178 
-3190 SMLRT
+3190 
-3195 NPYPTTQA
+3195 
-3203 DEHPIRF
+3203 
-3210 ILIISLLLP
+3210 
-3219 LSYFVTNE
+3219 
-3227 FIRKNARIPGFNGP
+3227 
-3241 PGKLVFGN
+3241 
-3249 IPDIKYNAAEKYREW
+3249 
-3264 SKTYGDVYQIQ
+3264 
-3275 LGNIPIIVCNSA
+3275 
-3287 EACRVLFGHFSQ
+3287 
-3299 ALSSRPVFYTFHKV
+3299 
-3313 LSNTAGTTIGTS
+3313 
-3325 PFSDSLKRRRKG
+3325 
-3337 AASALN
+3337 
-3343 KPSVA
+3343 
-3348 SYVGHLDVET
+3348 
-3358 LAFVKEG
+3358 
-3365 LEYGAAG
+3365 
-3372 TQSVDPMPM
+3372 
-3381 IQRLS
+3381 
-3386 LSLALTLNW
+3386 
-3395 GTRLGSR
+3395 
-3402 NDPLFHE
+3402 
-3409 ITEVEEEIS
+3409 
-3418 KFRSTSGNMQDYV
+3418 
-3431 PFLRLNPFNAGSTR
+3431 
-3445 AREMRQRRDVY
+3445 
-3456 LTKLNKDLDDRMAK
+3456 
-3470 GTHKPCIQAN
+3470 
-3480 VIQDKEAKLNKE
+3480 
-3492 ELTSIS
+3492 
-3498 LTMLSGGLDTV
+3498 
-3509 TTLVAWSIALL
+3509 
-3520 GQRPDIQEKAIR
+3520 
-3532 EIRKMFSEDEI
+3532 
-3543 LCAPE
+3543 
-3548 DEMKCE
+3548 
-3554 YVMALVKECLRYYTV
+3554 
-3569 LRLALPRATVKDI
+3569 
-3582 TYEGKLIPAGTTIYL
+3582 
-3597 NAWACNMDPA
+3597 
-3607 VWKDPEVFRPERW
+3607 
-3620 LEQPDA
+3620 
-3626 PLFTY
+3626 
-3631 GVGYRMCAGSL
+3631 
-3642 LANRELYL
+3642 
-3650 VFMRM
+3650 
-3655 LSCFEIEKGTEV
+3655 
-3667 ETHPVKGS
+3667 
-3675 SDPTSLVSLPHRYEV
+3675 
-3690 KFRPRNEVKL
+3690 
-3700 REQITAKEKVL
+3700 
-3711 GEC
+3711 

>member
-1 MNTSQNASPS
+1 SGTRLAHGAAARRAMNTPQNASPS

-121 QSPSSSTLNAPADQ
+121 QSPSSSTLSAPADQ

-297 ASLPSHTDP
+297 ASLPSHIDP

-496 WRQVLDVLKV
+496 WRQVLDILKV

-520 AFPIFAVTIC
+520 AFPLFAVTIC

-1156 ACELFVKVV
+1156 ACELFAKVV

-1423 GRRALKNLLVHN
+1423 GRRALKNLLIHN

-1468 LTDAVEDRIPFWK
+1468 LTDAVDDRIPFWK
-1481 ILSAALYTLGNENS
+1481 ILSAALYTLGNEDS

-1820 TDNKGLNSNSNGVPE
+1820 TDNKGLSSNSNGVPE

-2068 ESADSLA
+2068 ESANSLA
-2075 GVAEAQQLHDLAH
+2075 GVAEAQQLPDLAH

-2093 ANQRYRN
+2093 ANQRHRN

-2126 FLIGLLNNHTPWFRV
+2126 FLIGLLNNQTPWFRV

-2261 TAPADGAEISSTPD
+2261 TAPADGAEISNTPD
-2275 VAFTTEDQY
+2275 VEFTTEDQY

-2291 SATAMSDS
+2291 SVTAMSDS

-2388 SSPATVVTRPA
+2388 SNPAAVVTRPA
-2399 LHASEGNVMMAAEVD
+2399 LHARSVTSPMAAMHHMPRVITDLQSEEDTGDEPFSDDDLSISRMTTSDDALQCMMAAEVD
-2414 EELQLMR
+2414 DELQLMR
-2421 ASAELLSD
+2421 ASAGLLSD

-2437 LWKRGDKGRVHHL
+2437 LWKRGDKGRVHNL

-2499 PSSLTVSL
+2499 PSGLTVSL

-2546 DFRTLSAESD
+2546 DFRTLSTESD

-2577 DLSSISAVARPP
+2577 DLSSISAVAQPP

-2601 PSIARRV
+2601 PSIARRI
-2608 IALGIHYL
+2608 IALSIHYL
-2616 ASPTREQDAA
+2616 ASATREQDAA
-2626 ARMLVRLVTRPD
+2626 AKMLVRLVTRPD

-2647 LVSWALTKLL
+2647 LVSWALMKLL
-2657 NPSASPN
+2657 NPSASPS

-2673 LRFLVG
+2673 LRFLTG

-2718 KKLVVKLLRNVAL
+2718 KKLVVKLLRNMAL
-2731 LSLQCSFDGLI
+2731 LSLQCPFDGLI
-2742 GFFEASNVLEETIEY
+2742 GFLEASNVLEETIDY

-2861 GTPKLRPIVSALI
+2861 GVSTGSNVRDAACFGIWSL
-2874 SSSDT
+2874 SRRYTTKELLSTDT
-2879 SVSQVLPRLVMALS
+2879 SQIGFEFCRDAASIIQVVA
-2893 RLSQSGFLT
+2893 
-2902 TPILNLSDCLPRI
+2902 
-2915 AHDASAPLTEWRIVG
+2915 
-2930 LQAVDL
+2930 
-2936 MIQAD
+2936 IQ
-2941 TIDADILPGVLSALD
+2941 LLLSACLD
-2956 AGLNDYTITER
+2956 P
-2967 GDVGSLVRTQAIQC
+2967 S
-2981 VQRMWKSTQT
+2981 
-2991 QIDAGSRRLLE
+2991 
-3002 GNIIRLSLEKMDRV
+3002 GNIRRGSSAA
-3016 RLQAARCLEQD
+3016 LQ
-3027 LNAISVSDVDVTS
+3027 
-3040 YRYFLSLFA
+3040 
-3049 PLNDGP
+3049 
-3055 PSWKRDAILKGSIS
+3055 
-3069 CAGVGA
+3069 
-3075 EGLLRASR
+3075 
-3083 MALVDTLSR
+3083 
-3092 GCDSMRSDCLSALTN
+3092 
-3107 CLRELIA
+3107 ELIGRHPD
-3114 KEAETQPLLEL
+3114 QVSNG
-3125 IAYLLDALPSIVP
+3125 I
-3138 LDGSFN
+3138 
-3144 WRVLLSLVQK
+3144 SLVQVVDYH
-3154 AHFKSNNIPRIL
+3154 AVGLRQRAMVDVAQDAANLNTIYREALL
-3166 AAIEVY
+3166 AALGKWRGLGSTDV
-3172 QALAEK
+3172 
-3178 PTARADTLKKLV
+3178 
-3190 SMLRT
+3190 
-3195 NPYPTTQA
+3195 
-3203 DEHPIRF
+3203 
-3210 ILIISLLLP
+3210 
-3219 LSYFVTNE
+3219 LSRE
-3227 FIRKNARIPGFNGP
+3227 A
-3241 PGKLVFGN
+3241 
-3249 IPDIKYNAAEKYREW
+3249 AAE
-3264 SKTYGDVYQIQ
+3264 
-3275 LGNIPIIVCNSA
+3275 
-3287 EACRVLFGHFSQ
+3287 
-3299 ALSSRPVFYTFHKV
+3299 
-3313 LSNTAGTTIGTS
+3313 
-3325 PFSDSLKRRRKG
+3325 
-3337 AASALN
+3337 
-3343 KPSVA
+3343 SV
-3348 SYVGHLDVET
+3348 
-3358 LAFVKEG
+3358 G
-3365 LEYGAAG
+3365 L
-3372 TQSVDPMPM
+3372 
-3381 IQRLS
+3381 
-3386 LSLALTLNW
+3386 
-3395 GTRLGSR
+3395 
-3402 NDPLFHE
+3402 
-3409 ITEVEEEIS
+3409 
-3418 KFRSTSGNMQDYV
+3418 
-3431 PFLRLNPFNAGSTR
+3431 
-3445 AREMRQRRDVY
+3445 
-3456 LTKLNKDLDDRMAK
+3456 
-3470 GTHKPCIQAN
+3470 
-3480 VIQDKEAKLNKE
+3480 
-3492 ELTSIS
+3492 
-3498 LTMLSGGLDTV
+3498 
-3509 TTLVAWSIALL
+3509 
-3520 GQRPDIQEKAIR
+3520 
-3532 EIRKMFSEDEI
+3532 
-3543 LCAPE
+3543 LCAPQ
-3548 DEMKCE
+3548 
-3554 YVMALVKECLRYYTV
+3554 
-3569 LRLALPRATVKDI
+3569 LPQRQL
-3582 TYEGKLIPAGTTIYL
+3582 G
-3597 NAWACNMDPA
+3597 
-3607 VWKDPEVFRPERW
+3607 F
-3620 LEQPDA
+3620 EQ
-3626 PLFTY
+3626 
-3631 GVGYRMCAGSL
+3631 
-3642 LANRELYL
+3642 
-3650 VFMRM
+3650 
-3655 LSCFEIEKGTEV
+3655 EKHDTFA
-3667 ETHPVKGS
+3667 
-3675 SDPTSLVSLPHRYEV
+3675 VSLEA
-3690 KFRPRNEVKL
+3690 
-3700 REQITAKEKVL
+3700 I
-3711 GEC
+3711 

>member
-11 LHDPGESLDA
+11 LHDPGESLDTS
-21 NNTPASSS
+21 TPTAPNS
-29 APASVSV
+29 APASTT
-36 PPSTTRGRAPSA
+36 PSS

-97 STGASPIS
+97 ATAASPIS

-110 AQAPKDGPTLR
+110 AQGAKDGPALR
-121 QSPSSSTLNAPADQ
+121 QSPSSSTLNAPTDQ
-135 VPLRRLERM
+135 LPLRRLERM
-144 HSGRIKREHEP
+144 HSGRIKREHES
-155 HLHHHHHH
+155 HLHHHHH

-170 RSRQHHQQEPT
+170 RSRQHHQQQEPT

-199 NDKINR
+199 NEKISR
-205 CVSERD
+205 CVSELD

-254 RKSKSDEL
+254 RKSKSDEMS
-262 TPIHTQLQAARAQVT
+262 PIHAQLQAARAQLA
-277 NGSATA
+277 NASATV
-283 RRADLSQVSTNSSS
+283 RRAEISQVSTNSSS
-297 ASLPSHTDP
+297 VSISANADP
-306 ATIITLE
+306 ASVATLE

-398 ADRYVSDLEAAQRR
+398 ADRYVSDLETAQRR

-422 LENHTAL
+422 LENRTAL

-439 QTQPEAA
+439 QTQPEDA

-496 WRQVLDVLKV
+496 WRQILDILKV
-506 RLNQLLAKPKHWAQ
+506 KLNQLLAKPKHWIQ
-520 AFPIFAVTIC
+520 AFPILAVTIC

-537 QQQWLSTALHQ
+537 HQQWLSTTLHQ

-575 RASETQLTTFK
+575 RAPETQLTTFK
-586 KLDDIIRMVF
+586 KLEDVIRMVF

-650 IENLDPEKMVIA
+650 IENLDPEKMVLA
-662 IRAFLAIMSDLEK
+662 IRAFLAIMTDLEK
-675 GDQPPFPVSFECDAL
+675 GEQPPFPVSFECDTL
-690 TDPFSRS
+690 GDPFSRS
-697 PNSHRRSLSQTHA
+697 PNSHRRSLSQSQA
-710 PVNGAKV
+710 AIIGPKV

-724 MTAGFGDVAKESYVK
+724 MTAGFADVAKESYVK

-901 ELKSQPQMATPDLH
+901 ELRSQPQMATPDLH
-915 DDEYARGMPSDL
+915 DDDFSRGMPSDL

-964 ITKFDT
+964 VTKFDT

-996 KLSLAERSRLQKGLR
+996 KLSLAEKSRLQKGLR

-1025 ETVHDLALWSKA
+1025 DTVHDLTLWSKA

-1060 CARLSHAHRIISTLA
+1060 CARLSHAHRIIGTLA
-1075 EGPRANTY
+1075 EGSRVNTY
-1083 AALETAFSQRMVG
+1083 AALEIAFSHRMVG

-1121 TNTGGSQQPPVPRES
+1121 TNSGGSQQAPVPS
-1136 FQHSRKGSKA
+1136 QSSQHSRKGSKA
-1146 SSINQEKIGS
+1146 SSIHQEKIGS
-1156 ACELFVKVV
+1156 AHELFAKVV
-1165 PFLSAIHPGVREAAV
+1165 PFLSAVHPGVREAAV
-1180 HGLGAINTNLFRPL
+1180 YGLGAINTNLFRPL
-1194 LEALQPSVSICSED
+1194 LEALQPSVSTCSED
-1208 ARQWLMIH
+1208 AKQWLTNH

-1236 THLYQLTSHCLFETE
+1236 THLYQLTSHCLFEVE
-1251 VYNDE
+1251 VFNDE

-1295 EVLYEGI
+1295 EVLFEGI

-1307 PIRWMPFHARK
+1307 PVRWMPFHARK

-1352 QDSRTRGNVTAKL
+1352 QDSRSRGSVTAKL

-1370 DLRTAALSAMAS
+1370 DLRTAALSAMAA
-1382 LCAGPVMVSTDGQ
+1382 LCAGPVMMSTDGQ

-1423 GRRALKNLLVHN
+1423 GRRALKNLLLHN
-1435 SEHSFL
+1435 TEHSFL

-1454 PKALFSYFTVATQV
+1454 PKALLSYFTVATQV
-1468 LTDAVEDRIPFWK
+1468 LTDATDDRVPFWK

-1508 EERLGKSSKLQD
+1508 EERLGKNSKLQD

-1575 AAMLPWIQTVELQL
+1575 AAMLPWIQTIELQL

-1665 FLSTTAAGLKVIE
+1665 FLSTTAAGLKVVE

-1695 PPSIPQDPTNLPYIA
+1695 PPPIPQDMTGLPYIA

-1779 IHELVISQI
+1779 IHEIVISKI
-1788 GPEHTGPSKQGI
+1788 GPGHTGPDKQSI
-1800 EDLIESIRQHD
+1800 EDLIEAIRQHD
-1811 PKVVWSYEE
+1811 PKVVWAYEE
-1820 TDNKGLNSNSNGVPE
+1820 TDNKGLARNSNGVPE

-1852 DDIRTGDNIRRDW
+1852 DDPSVGDDIRKDW

-1990 ENKPAKWDGD
+1990 ENKPAKWEGE

-2005 PLVYKGLRSNA
+2005 PLVYKGLRSNV
-2016 CLDRSLEMLER
+2016 CLDRSLDMLER

-2035 LIGGDNRLLFTL
+2035 LIGGDTRLLFTL

-2054 LHCFEDDSNEQICF
+2054 LHCFEDDMNDQTCF

-2075 GVAEAQQLHDLAH
+2075 AVAEAQQLPDLAH
-2088 ALNGF
+2088 ALDGF
-2093 ANQRYRN
+2093 ARQHYRN
-2100 ANDFLTQVV
+2100 SNDFLTQVV
-2109 AAARAAWFPA
+2109 AAARAAFFPA
-2119 MEYQSLI
+2119 MEYQSLV
-2126 FLIGLLNNHTPWFRV
+2126 FLIGLLNNQTPWFRV

-2261 TAPADGAEISSTPD
+2261 STLADGTEITSTPD
-2275 VAFTTEDQY
+2275 VAFAEDQY
-2284 GSYFDQR
+2284 GSYFDR
-2291 SATAMSDS
+2291 SVTAMSDS

-2317 DFFDDRKPITTREA
+2317 DFFDDHKATTTREK

-2336 ENRENVYEQQTL
+2336 EDRENIYEQQTL

-2373 ALAREPVV
+2373 GMAREPVV
-2381 MNPGAFA
+2381 MSPGAFA
-2388 SSPATVVTRPA
+2388 SNPAIVATRPA
-2399 LHASEGNVMMAAEVD
+2399 LHARSVTSPMAA
-2414 EELQLMR
+2414 MR
-2421 ASAELLSD
+2421 HMPRVITD
-2429 LQAALSKL
+2429 LQYEEDTGDEPFSDDDLSISRMTTSDDSLSVHSSTSRAPSAAGLRAGFRSGMRRL
-2437 LWKRGDKGRVHHL
+2437 TGGTTDRRDVKGL
-2450 VRSRDLDH
+2450 VR
-2458 VIQLIEPFQGEP
+2458 
-2470 QLLDAH
+2470 
-2476 LKTLLP
+2476 
-2482 PIVEAYLAFL
+2482 
-2492 QVQQAKS
+2492 
-2499 PSSLTVSL
+2499 
-2507 DVAASKLLYTFCKVR
+2507 
-2522 GEKIIIGFLNN
+2522 
-2533 EPRYLELVLANLE
+2533 
-2546 DFRTLSAESD
+2546 LS
-2556 TAWEKSYVLLLWLTH
+2556 
-2571 LMLVPF
+2571 
-2577 DLSSISAVARPP
+2577 
-2589 EVHEH
+2589 
-2594 MSLQPQV
+2594 PQV
-2601 PSIARRV
+2601 PRV
-2608 IALGIHYL
+2608 
-2616 ASPTREQDAA
+2616 
-2626 ARMLVRLVTRPD
+2626 
-2638 MQRLELPAA
+2638 
-2647 LVSWALTKLL
+2647 
-2657 NPSASPN
+2657 
-2664 SNLHTFLGP
+2664 
-2673 LRFLVG
+2673 
-2679 MTVSVDTPEVA
+2679 
-2690 SLMPSIYSVGQRL
+2690 
-2703 MDDAMLAFLSSSAVT
+2703 
-2718 KKLVVKLLRNVAL
+2718 
-2731 LSLQCSFDGLI
+2731 
-2742 GFFEASNVLEETIEY
+2742 
-2757 CLQSLED
+2757 
-2764 RDTPVRFAASKALSM
+2764 
-2779 IILRLDPEMGH
+2779 
-2790 EVIQAV
+2790 
-2796 LESFKED
+2796 
-2803 MPKSSSKPDFGAA
+2803 
-2816 NALRWHGLTL
+2816 
-2826 TLAHALFRRS
+2826 
-2836 ASPQQLPEI
+2836 
-2845 LNALLLA
+2845 
-2852 LSFEQRSAV
+2852 
-2861 GTPKLRPIVSALI
+2861 
-2874 SSSDT
+2874 
-2879 SVSQVLPRLVMALS
+2879 
-2893 RLSQSGFLT
+2893 
-2902 TPILNLSDCLPRI
+2902 
-2915 AHDASAPLTEWRIVG
+2915 
-2930 LQAVDL
+2930 
-2936 MIQAD
+2936 
-2941 TIDADILPGVLSALD
+2941 
-2956 AGLNDYTITER
+2956 
-2967 GDVGSLVRTQAIQC
+2967 
-2981 VQRMWKSTQT
+2981 
-2991 QIDAGSRRLLE
+2991 
-3002 GNIIRLSLEKMDRV
+3002 
-3016 RLQAARCLEQD
+3016 
-3027 LNAISVSDVDVTS
+3027 
-3040 YRYFLSLFA
+3040 
-3049 PLNDGP
+3049 
-3055 PSWKRDAILKGSIS
+3055 
-3069 CAGVGA
+3069 
-3075 EGLLRASR
+3075 
-3083 MALVDTLSR
+3083 
-3092 GCDSMRSDCLSALTN
+3092 
-3107 CLRELIA
+3107 
-3114 KEAETQPLLEL
+3114 
-3125 IAYLLDALPSIVP
+3125 
-3138 LDGSFN
+3138 
-3144 WRVLLSLVQK
+3144 
-3154 AHFKSNNIPRIL
+3154 
-3166 AAIEVY
+3166 
-3172 QALAEK
+3172 
-3178 PTARADTLKKLV
+3178 
-3190 SMLRT
+3190 
-3195 NPYPTTQA
+3195 PTTA
-3203 DEHPIRF
+3203 GPFAVPI
-3210 ILIISLLLP
+3210 
-3219 LSYFVTNE
+3219 
-3227 FIRKNARIPGFNGP
+3227 
-3241 PGKLVFGN
+3241 
-3249 IPDIKYNAAEKYREW
+3249 
-3264 SKTYGDVYQIQ
+3264 
-3275 LGNIPIIVCNSA
+3275 
-3287 EACRVLFGHFSQ
+3287 
-3299 ALSSRPVFYTFHKV
+3299 
-3313 LSNTAGTTIGTS
+3313 
-3325 PFSDSLKRRRKG
+3325 
-3337 AASALN
+3337 
-3343 KPSVA
+3343 
-3348 SYVGHLDVET
+3348 
-3358 LAFVKEG
+3358 
-3365 LEYGAAG
+3365 
-3372 TQSVDPMPM
+3372 
-3381 IQRLS
+3381 
-3386 LSLALTLNW
+3386 
-3395 GTRLGSR
+3395 
-3402 NDPLFHE
+3402 
-3409 ITEVEEEIS
+3409 
-3418 KFRSTSGNMQDYV
+3418 
-3431 PFLRLNPFNAGSTR
+3431 
-3445 AREMRQRRDVY
+3445 
-3456 LTKLNKDLDDRMAK
+3456 
-3470 GTHKPCIQAN
+3470 
-3480 VIQDKEAKLNKE
+3480 
-3492 ELTSIS
+3492 
-3498 LTMLSGGLDTV
+3498 
-3509 TTLVAWSIALL
+3509 
-3520 GQRPDIQEKAIR
+3520 
-3532 EIRKMFSEDEI
+3532 
-3543 LCAPE
+3543 
-3548 DEMKCE
+3548 
-3554 YVMALVKECLRYYTV
+3554 
-3569 LRLALPRATVKDI
+3569 
-3582 TYEGKLIPAGTTIYL
+3582 
-3597 NAWACNMDPA
+3597 
-3607 VWKDPEVFRPERW
+3607 
-3620 LEQPDA
+3620 
-3626 PLFTY
+3626 
-3631 GVGYRMCAGSL
+3631 
-3642 LANRELYL
+3642 
-3650 VFMRM
+3650 
-3655 LSCFEIEKGTEV
+3655 
-3667 ETHPVKGS
+3667 
-3675 SDPTSLVSLPHRYEV
+3675 
-3690 KFRPRNEVKL
+3690 
-3700 REQITAKEKVL
+3700 
-3711 GEC
+3711 

>member
-485 SKATTELNSPK
+485 SKATAELNSPK

-586 KLDDIIRMVF
+586 KLDDVIRMVF

-1156 ACELFVKVV
+1156 ACELFAKVV

-1423 GRRALKNLLVHN
+1423 GRRALKNLLIHN

-1468 LTDAVEDRIPFWK
+1468 LTDAVDDRIPFWK

-1820 TDNKGLNSNSNGVPE
+1820 TDNKGLSSNSNGVPE

-2093 ANQRYRN
+2093 ANQGYRN

-2126 FLIGLLNNHTPWFRV
+2126 FLIGLLNNHTSWFRV

-2261 TAPADGAEISSTPD
+2261 TAPTDGAEINSTPD

-2388 SSPATVVTRPA
+2388 SNPATVVTRPA
-2399 LHASEGNVMMAAEVD
+2399 LHARLGQSIEGNVMMAAEVD
-2414 EELQLMR
+2414 DELQLMR

-2429 LQAALSKL
+2429 LQTALSKL

-2458 VIQLIEPFQGEP
+2458 VIQLVFFIEPFQGEP

-2492 QVQQAKS
+2492 QVQQKKS

-2577 DLSSISAVARPP
+2577 DLSSISAVAQPP

-2601 PSIARRV
+2601 PSIARRL

-2616 ASPTREQDAA
+2616 ASATREQDAA
-2626 ARMLVRLVTRPD
+2626 AKMLVRLVTRPD

-2826 TLAHALFRRS
+2826 TLAHGLFRRS

-2861 GTPKLRPIVSALI
+2861 GVSTGSNVRDAACFGIWSLSRRYTTKELLSTDTSQIGFEFCRDAASIIQVVAIQLLLSACLDPSGNIRRGSSAALQELIGRHPDQVSSGISLVQVVDYHAVGLRQRAMVDVAQDAASLDTIYRKALLVALGKWRGLGSTDVLSREAAAESIGLLCAPQLPQYVCITLENLQQCLFAFPNSDVEQCHGSLLALSKILDTKMLQSTKGDNSDSSSKNMTYLLSLWKLFDEEGHLYKNQTSRATRAELPSAVARLLASISELSLLSETNHMDITSQTPKLRSIISALI

-2915 AHDASAPLTEWRIVG
+2915 AHDASGMVLQGSGRVIALGSAFPWLQNIYHCNRIIACDLLSNMIQTAPLTEWRIVG

-2981 VQRMWKSTQT
+2981 VQSMWKSTQT
-2991 QIDAGSRRLLE
+2991 QIDAGSRHLLE
-3002 GNIIRLSLEKMDRV
+3002 ANIIRLSLEKMDRV
-3016 RLQAARCLEQD
+3016 RLQAARCLKQD

-3040 YRYFLSLFA
+3040 YR
-3049 PLNDGP
+3049 
-3055 PSWKRDAILKGSIS
+3055 
-3069 CAGVGA
+3069 
-3075 EGLLRASR
+3075 
-3083 MALVDTLSR
+3083 
-3092 GCDSMRSDCLSALTN
+3092 
-3107 CLRELIA
+3107 
-3114 KEAETQPLLEL
+3114 
-3125 IAYLLDALPSIVP
+3125 
-3138 LDGSFN
+3138 SFN

-3172 QALAEK
+3172 QTLAEK
-3178 PTARADTLKKLV
+3178 PTARAETLKKLV

-3195 NPYPTTQA
+3195 NPYPTVRTA
-3203 DEHPIRF
+3203 
-3210 ILIISLLLP
+3210 
-3219 LSYFVTNE
+3219 V
-3227 FIRKNARIPGFNGP
+3227 
-3241 PGKLVFGN
+3241 
-3249 IPDIKYNAAEKYREW
+3249 AECLFLA
-3264 SKTYGDVYQIQ
+3264 TGD
-3275 LGNIPIIVCNSA
+3275 
-3287 EACRVLFGHFSQ
+3287 Q
-3299 ALSSRPVFYTFHKV
+3299 ALK
-3313 LSNTAGTTIGTS
+3313 II
-3325 PFSDSLKRRRKG
+3325 DW
-3337 AASALN
+3337 N
-3343 KPSVA
+3343 KPSQAYNVPI
-3348 SYVGHLDVET
+3348 DV
-3358 LAFVKEG
+3358 
-3365 LEYGAAG
+3365 
-3372 TQSVDPMPM
+3372 
-3381 IQRLS
+3381 R
-3386 LSLALTLNW
+3386 
-3395 GTRLGSR
+3395 
-3402 NDPLFHE
+3402 
-3409 ITEVEEEIS
+3409 
-3418 KFRSTSGNMQDYV
+3418 
-3431 PFLRLNPFNAGSTR
+3431 
-3445 AREMRQRRDVY
+3445 
-3456 LTKLNKDLDDRMAK
+3456 
-3470 GTHKPCIQAN
+3470 
-3480 VIQDKEAKLNKE
+3480 
-3492 ELTSIS
+3492 
-3498 LTMLSGGLDTV
+3498 
-3509 TTLVAWSIALL
+3509 
-3520 GQRPDIQEKAIR
+3520 
-3532 EIRKMFSEDEI
+3532 
-3543 LCAPE
+3543 
-3548 DEMKCE
+3548 
-3554 YVMALVKECLRYYTV
+3554 
-3569 LRLALPRATVKDI
+3569 
-3582 TYEGKLIPAGTTIYL
+3582 
-3597 NAWACNMDPA
+3597 
-3607 VWKDPEVFRPERW
+3607 
-3620 LEQPDA
+3620 
-3626 PLFTY
+3626 
-3631 GVGYRMCAGSL
+3631 
-3642 LANRELYL
+3642 
-3650 VFMRM
+3650 
-3655 LSCFEIEKGTEV
+3655 
-3667 ETHPVKGS
+3667 
-3675 SDPTSLVSLPHRYEV
+3675 
-3690 KFRPRNEVKL
+3690 
-3700 REQITAKEKVL
+3700 
-3711 GEC
+3711 

>member
-1 MNTSQNASPS
+1 MNTPA
-11 LHDPGESLDA
+11 LHDPAESLEDA
-21 NNTPASSS
+21 TNPPASSS
-29 APASVSV
+29 APTSASAA
-36 PPSTTRGRAPSA
+36 PPSITRGRESA

-80 TSIVHGYQHSRN
+80 TSIVHGFQHSRN

-97 STGASPIS
+97 STAASPIS

-110 AQAPKDGPTLR
+110 SQAQKDGPPLR

-144 HSGRIKREHEP
+144 HSGRIKREHES

-219 ICGPG
+219 VCGPG

-262 TPIHTQLQAARAQVT
+262 SPIHTQLQAARAQAT
-277 NGSATA
+277 NASSTA
-283 RRADLSQVSTNSSS
+283 RRADLSQISTNSSS
-297 ASLPSHTDP
+297 ASLPSHADP
-306 ATIITLE
+306 ATIATLE

-398 ADRYVSDLEAAQRR
+398 ADRYVSDLETAQRR

-422 LENHTAL
+422 LENRTAL

-452 LLHLLAGFFAGV
+452 LLNLLAGFFAGV

-496 WRQVLDVLKV
+496 WRQVLDILRVK
-506 RLNQLLAKPKHWAQ
+506 LNQLLAKPKHWAQ
-520 AFPIFAVTIC
+520 AFPILAVTIC

-537 QQQWLSTALHQ
+537 QQLWLSTTLHQ

-575 RASETQLTTFK
+575 RAPEAQLATFK
-586 KLDDIIRMVF
+586 KLDDVIRMVF
-596 MTGKKSLLSTEPSIA
+596 MAKRSLLSTEPSIA

-662 IRAFLAIMSDLEK
+662 IRAFLAIMTDLEK
-675 GDQPPFPVSFECDAL
+675 GEQPPFPVSFECDTL

-697 PNSHRRSLSQTHA
+697 PNSHRRSLSQNQA

-757 QKVLDEKFSAQTI
+757 QKVLDEKFSAQSI

-901 ELKSQPQMATPDLH
+901 ELRSQPQMATPDLQE
-915 DDEYARGMPSDL
+915 DEFARGMPSDL

-964 ITKFDT
+964 VTKFDT

-1075 EGPRANTY
+1075 EGPRVNTY

-1121 TNTGGSQQPPVPRES
+1121 TNSGGSQQPPAPRES
-1136 FQHSRKGSKA
+1136 SQHSRKGSKA
-1146 SSINQEKIGS
+1146 SSISQEKIGS
-1156 ACELFVKVV
+1156 AYELFAKVV
-1165 PFLSAIHPGVREAAV
+1165 PFLSAVHPGVREAAV

-1194 LEALQPSVSICSED
+1194 LEALQPSVSVCSED
-1208 ARQWLMIH
+1208 AKQWLTIH
-1216 QRSLNSPRRSRRSD
+1216 QRSVNSPRRSRRSD

-1236 THLYQLTSHCLFETE
+1236 THLYQLTSHCLFENE

-1352 QDSRTRGNVTAKL
+1352 QDSRNRGNVTAKL

-1407 WIDAIFDSA
+1407 WVDAIFDSA

-1423 GRRALKNLLVHN
+1423 GRRALKNLLLHN

-1468 LTDAVEDRIPFWK
+1468 LTDATDDKIPFWK

-1508 EERLGKSSKLQD
+1508 EERLGKNSKLQD

-1695 PPSIPQDPTNLPYIA
+1695 PPPIPQDPTNLPYIA

-1788 GPEHTGPSKQGI
+1788 GAEHTGPSKQGI

-1811 PKVVWSYEE
+1811 PKVEWSYEE
-1820 TDNKGLNSNSNGVPE
+1820 TDNKGPNSNSNGVPE
-1835 PMVFVIE
+1835 PMVFIIE

-1852 DDIRTGDNIRRDW
+1852 DNERTGDNIRRDW

-1874 TCAVRHVAC
+1874 TCAVRHIAC

-1920 TFSQEILITLRTII
+1920 TFSQEILITLRCII

-1942 IQYPQLFWTTSA
+1942 IKYPQLFWTTSA

-1990 ENKPAKWDGD
+1990 ENKPAKWDGE

-2005 PLVYKGLRSNA
+2005 PLVLKGLRSNA

-2035 LIGGDNRLLFTL
+2035 LIGGDTRLLFTL

-2054 LHCFEDDSNEQICF
+2054 LHCYEDDSSNQTCF

-2075 GVAEAQQLHDLAH
+2075 GVAEAQQLPDLAH
-2088 ALNGF
+2088 ALDGF
-2093 ANQRYRN
+2093 ARQRYRN

-2109 AAARAAWFPA
+2109 AAARAVWFPA
-2119 MEYQSLI
+2119 MEYQSLV
-2126 FLIGLLNNHTPWFRV
+2126 FLIGLLNNQTPWFRV

-2261 TAPADGAEISSTPD
+2261 ADGTEITSTPD
-2275 VAFTTEDQY
+2275 VAFADEHHH
-2284 GSYFDQR
+2284 GSYFDPR
-2291 SATAMSDS
+2291 ATAMSES

-2317 DFFDDRKPITTREA
+2317 DFFDDRKTTTTREM

-2336 ENRENVYEQQTL
+2336 EDREDVYEQQTL

-2373 ALAREPVV
+2373 GLAREPLV

-2388 SSPATVVTRPA
+2388 SNPAIIATRPA
-2399 LHASEGNVMMAAEVD
+2399 LHARSVTSPMAAMHHMPRVIT
-2414 EELQLMR
+2414 
-2421 ASAELLSD
+2421 D
-2429 LQAALSKL
+2429 LQYEEDTADEPFSDDDLSISRMTTSDDALSVHSSNSRAPSAAGL
-2437 LWKRGDKGRVHHL
+2437 RAGFRSGMRRLTGGTTDRRDIKGL
-2450 VRSRDLDH
+2450 VR
-2458 VIQLIEPFQGEP
+2458 
-2470 QLLDAH
+2470 
-2476 LKTLLP
+2476 
-2482 PIVEAYLAFL
+2482 
-2492 QVQQAKS
+2492 
-2499 PSSLTVSL
+2499 
-2507 DVAASKLLYTFCKVR
+2507 
-2522 GEKIIIGFLNN
+2522 
-2533 EPRYLELVLANLE
+2533 
-2546 DFRTLSAESD
+2546 LS
-2556 TAWEKSYVLLLWLTH
+2556 
-2571 LMLVPF
+2571 
-2577 DLSSISAVARPP
+2577 
-2589 EVHEH
+2589 
-2594 MSLQPQV
+2594 PQV
-2601 PSIARRV
+2601 PRV
-2608 IALGIHYL
+2608 
-2616 ASPTREQDAA
+2616 PTVW
-2626 ARMLVRLVTRPD
+2626 L
-2638 MQRLELPAA
+2638 
-2647 LVSWALTKLL
+2647 
-2657 NPSASPN
+2657 
-2664 SNLHTFLGP
+2664 SN
-2673 LRFLVG
+2673 
-2679 MTVSVDTPEVA
+2679 
-2690 SLMPSIYSVGQRL
+2690 
-2703 MDDAMLAFLSSSAVT
+2703 
-2718 KKLVVKLLRNVAL
+2718 
-2731 LSLQCSFDGLI
+2731 
-2742 GFFEASNVLEETIEY
+2742 
-2757 CLQSLED
+2757 
-2764 RDTPVRFAASKALSM
+2764 
-2779 IILRLDPEMGH
+2779 
-2790 EVIQAV
+2790 
-2796 LESFKED
+2796 
-2803 MPKSSSKPDFGAA
+2803 PKSS
-2816 NALRWHGLTL
+2816 
-2826 TLAHALFRRS
+2826 
-2836 ASPQQLPEI
+2836 
-2845 LNALLLA
+2845 
-2852 LSFEQRSAV
+2852 
-2861 GTPKLRPIVSALI
+2861 
-2874 SSSDT
+2874 
-2879 SVSQVLPRLVMALS
+2879 
-2893 RLSQSGFLT
+2893 
-2902 TPILNLSDCLPRI
+2902 
-2915 AHDASAPLTEWRIVG
+2915 
-2930 LQAVDL
+2930 
-2936 MIQAD
+2936 
-2941 TIDADILPGVLSALD
+2941 
-2956 AGLNDYTITER
+2956 
-2967 GDVGSLVRTQAIQC
+2967 
-2981 VQRMWKSTQT
+2981 
-2991 QIDAGSRRLLE
+2991 
-3002 GNIIRLSLEKMDRV
+3002 
-3016 RLQAARCLEQD
+3016 
-3027 LNAISVSDVDVTS
+3027 
-3040 YRYFLSLFA
+3040 
-3049 PLNDGP
+3049 
-3055 PSWKRDAILKGSIS
+3055 
-3069 CAGVGA
+3069 
-3075 EGLLRASR
+3075 
-3083 MALVDTLSR
+3083 
-3092 GCDSMRSDCLSALTN
+3092 
-3107 CLRELIA
+3107 EL
-3114 KEAETQPLLEL
+3114 
-3125 IAYLLDALPSIVP
+3125 
-3138 LDGSFN
+3138 
-3144 WRVLLSLVQK
+3144 
-3154 AHFKSNNIPRIL
+3154 
-3166 AAIEVY
+3166 
-3172 QALAEK
+3172 
-3178 PTARADTLKKLV
+3178 
-3190 SMLRT
+3190 
-3195 NPYPTTQA
+3195 
-3203 DEHPIRF
+3203 
-3210 ILIISLLLP
+3210 
-3219 LSYFVTNE
+3219 
-3227 FIRKNARIPGFNGP
+3227 
-3241 PGKLVFGN
+3241 
-3249 IPDIKYNAAEKYREW
+3249 
-3264 SKTYGDVYQIQ
+3264 
-3275 LGNIPIIVCNSA
+3275 
-3287 EACRVLFGHFSQ
+3287 
-3299 ALSSRPVFYTFHKV
+3299 
-3313 LSNTAGTTIGTS
+3313 
-3325 PFSDSLKRRRKG
+3325 
-3337 AASALN
+3337 
-3343 KPSVA
+3343 
-3348 SYVGHLDVET
+3348 
-3358 LAFVKEG
+3358 
-3365 LEYGAAG
+3365 
-3372 TQSVDPMPM
+3372 
-3381 IQRLS
+3381 
-3386 LSLALTLNW
+3386 
-3395 GTRLGSR
+3395 
-3402 NDPLFHE
+3402 
-3409 ITEVEEEIS
+3409 
-3418 KFRSTSGNMQDYV
+3418 
-3431 PFLRLNPFNAGSTR
+3431 
-3445 AREMRQRRDVY
+3445 
-3456 LTKLNKDLDDRMAK
+3456 
-3470 GTHKPCIQAN
+3470 
-3480 VIQDKEAKLNKE
+3480 
-3492 ELTSIS
+3492 
-3498 LTMLSGGLDTV
+3498 
-3509 TTLVAWSIALL
+3509 
-3520 GQRPDIQEKAIR
+3520 
-3532 EIRKMFSEDEI
+3532 
-3543 LCAPE
+3543 
-3548 DEMKCE
+3548 
-3554 YVMALVKECLRYYTV
+3554 
-3569 LRLALPRATVKDI
+3569 
-3582 TYEGKLIPAGTTIYL
+3582 
-3597 NAWACNMDPA
+3597 
-3607 VWKDPEVFRPERW
+3607 
-3620 LEQPDA
+3620 
-3626 PLFTY
+3626 
-3631 GVGYRMCAGSL
+3631 
-3642 LANRELYL
+3642 
-3650 VFMRM
+3650 
-3655 LSCFEIEKGTEV
+3655 
-3667 ETHPVKGS
+3667 
-3675 SDPTSLVSLPHRYEV
+3675 
-3690 KFRPRNEVKL
+3690 
-3700 REQITAKEKVL
+3700 
-3711 GEC
+3711 